1 MCSRVLFFLN
11 AYHLRND
18 QIIEYVEKR
27 VLLIKET
34 KQFRRITHFWLHFA
48 KMSAFDYEYKEKGT
62 LSFTQSHTWTV
73 TARQK
78 NISNTSVISWLQWRK
93 LRSFFIFIYM
103 IMQKEDLT
111 SHQAFSTVFGT
122 KVSGLLSSQLCLR
135 AVIHAWGAH
144 HCASGKAINS
154 DSLTEQHAHLRLKSI
169 SSSSPGC
176 FHG

>member
-1 MCSRVLFFLN
+1 MGHWHQECKCAAEFFFSKCISPQKRSN
-11 AYHLRND
+11 NWICWGKSFAYSGGQL
-18 QIIEYVEKR
+18 ISGYT
-27 VLLIKET
+27 LLKCLPLI
-34 KQFRRITHFWLHFA
+34 
-48 KMSAFDYEYKEKGT
+48 MST
-62 LSFTQSHTWTV
+62 
-73 TARQK
+73 
-78 NISNTSVISWLQWRK
+78 RK
-93 LRSFFIFIYM
+93 KKHSELYM

-111 SHQAFSTVFGT
+111 AHQALSIVFGT

-176 FHG
+176 FHGQTPVHSSLPETHKSS